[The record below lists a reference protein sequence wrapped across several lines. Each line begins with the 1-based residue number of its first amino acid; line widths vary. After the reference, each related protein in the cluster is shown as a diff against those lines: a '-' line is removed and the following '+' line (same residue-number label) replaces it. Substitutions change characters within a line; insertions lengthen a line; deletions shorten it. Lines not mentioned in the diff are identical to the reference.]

1 MNGNPAMKKLLLICL
16 LLSAVGCSHTWQV
29 NRRATGV
36 GKTLCA
42 TTASGRS
49 DTLGGSRSIPDVAV
63 VDPDL
68 AEKLRTLSGDLA
80 RGYSVKRHVGDV
92 PPPVGDGRATHH
104 LIIHTHSGDALGI
117 RLRYDAAGDVFHVLG
132 HWTP

>member
-1 MNGNPAMKKLLLICL
+1 MKKLLLICL
-16 LLSAVGCSHTWQV
+16 LVLAVGCSHTWQV

-42 TTASGRS
+42 TTASGQS
-49 DTLGGSRSIPDVAV
+49 DALVGSRSIPDVAF

-80 RGYSVKRHVGDV
+80 RGYSVKRHVGDA

-104 LIIHTHSGDALGI
+104 LIIHTSRGAVLGI
-117 RLRYDAAGDVFHVLG
+117 RLRYDAAGDVFHVLDT
-132 HWTP
+132 WTP